1 MVKAGAVRI
10 SKFISA
16 VCVALA
22 LPILAAGIVCLVNPA
37 DGLLYL
43 IDIFTQA
50 ILTVSVLLTI
60 AILLL
65 RRYAIAAIGGI
76 GIALMLVSIVPQ
88 QVPDQLP
95 VDTDARPVT
104 LMWSNMFVRNPVPQK
119 ILPWIAKK
127 QPDIVVLVEVTNR
140 QRDALSGILR
150 DSYPYVVVLNDMVVA
165 SKYPVTKPRARVRG
179 FAAYLMT
186 VNTPHGRINL
196 VAAHLTRPWP
206 FTPTGV
212 QPYQFDHLY
221 DGLKPIPET
230 KMILVGD
237 FNSSPYAAHIRDF
250 AKRRNMSV
258 TYGLAGTWPSVLPAF
273 GRGSI
278 DNVLVSRDLELSNRD
293 VGPYTGSDHSPVYV
307 EIRPTKPAKTAP

>member
-1 MVKAGAVRI
+1 VGI

-22 LPILAAGIVCLVNPA
+22 LPILVAGIICVINPA

-43 IDIFTQA
+43 IDIFTQPV
-50 ILTVSVLLTI
+50 LTASVLLTI

-65 RRYAIAAIGGI
+65 RRYAVAAISGV
-76 GIALMLVSIVPQ
+76 GIALMLISIVPPSLPGQ
-88 QVPDQLP
+88 PP
-95 VDTDARPVT
+95 VDADAKPIT

-119 ILPWIAKK
+119 ILPWVAKK
-127 QPDIVVLVEVTNR
+127 QPDIVVLVEVASR
-140 QRDALSGILR
+140 QREALSGILK
-150 DSYPYVVVLNDMVVA
+150 DSYPYVVVMNDMVVA
-165 SKYPVTKPRARVRG
+165 SKYPVSKPRARVRG

-206 FTPTGV
+206 YTPIGV
-212 QPYQFDHLY
+212 QSYQFDHLY
-221 DGLKPIPET
+221 DGLKPIPEQ

-237 FNSSPYAAHIRDF
+237 FNSSPYAAHLRDF
-250 AKRRNMSV
+250 ARRRKMSV
-258 TYGLAGTWPSVLPAF
+258 TYGLAGTWPAVLPAF

-278 DNVLVSRDLELSNRD
+278 DNVLVSRDLHLTGRD
-293 VGPYTGSDHSPVYV
+293 VGPYVGSDHSPVFV
-307 EIRPTKPAKTAP
+307 EIRPIKPAPKPN

>member
-22 LPILAAGIVCLVNPA
+22 LPVLAAGIVCLVNPA

-50 ILTVSVLLTI
+50 ILTVSVLLTL

-65 RRYAIAAIGGI
+65 RRYAIAAVGGI
-76 GIALMLVSIVPQ
+76 GIALMLVSIVPPD
-88 QVPDQLP
+88 PDQLP
-95 VDTDARPVT
+95 VDADARPVT

-127 QPDIVVLVEVTNR
+127 QPDIVVLVEVANR
-140 QRDALSGILR
+140 QREALSGILK
-150 DSYPYVVVLNDMVVA
+150 DSYPHVVVVNDMVVA

-206 FTPTGV
+206 YTPTGV

-250 AKRRNMSV
+250 ARRRNMSV

-278 DNVLVSRDLELSNRD
+278 DNVLVSRDLRLTNRD
-293 VGPYTGSDHSPVYV
+293 VGPYVGSDHSPVYV
-307 EIRPTKPAKTAP
+307 EIRPTKKAN